1 MENEDIMKDSSKKRE
16 NPSTVEGYLAGL
28 PEEDR
33 GLLEDLRM
41 NIRLIV
47 PDSVEVISY
56 QIPTVRYQNRGLVA
70 YSAHKKHCSLHLMS
84 LSVMSEFK
92 DELKQYTTTKASIH
106 FTTSKPLPVQLLKRL
121 IKARVDEND
130 RRKKETQ
137 K

>member
-1 MENEDIMKDSSKKRE
+1 MKDSSAKRE
-16 NPSTVEGYLAGL
+16 RPSNVDDYLAGL

-47 PDSVEVISY
+47 PDGVEIISY

-106 FTTSKPLPVQLLKRL
+106 FTAAQPLPVRLLKKL
-121 IKARVDEND
+121 IKARMEEND
-130 RRKKETQ
+130 RKKKQTQ